1 MLLVALAAAVSG
13 FQYTEEFEAWKER
26 YGRFYESDEV
36 ELRRHITWESNM
48 QFVKEH
54 NAHADEI
61 GFTVEMNQFA
71 DLVSPCIHAANHIA
85 FIMSACSFQQEVSEF
100 IELYTGLKVGQ
111 DDNSTLMPSDDE
123 LHQVKIPSSISWKS
137 KGYVTSVK
145 YQVCFHSCVHGICLH
160 ACMHILF

>member
-1 MLLVALAAAVSG
+1 MLMRLVSLCI
-13 FQYTEEFEAWKER
+13 
-26 YGRFYESDEV
+26 D
-36 ELRRHITWESNM
+36 
-48 QFVKEH
+48 
-54 NAHADEI
+54 
-61 GFTVEMNQFA
+61 A

-111 DDNSTLMPSDDE
+111 DDNSTLMPSDVE
-123 LHQVKIPSSISWKS
+123 LNQVKIPSSISWKS